1 MDISEKKSIP
11 QEVEDDY
18 VAPIVSSYNDEL
30 LRSLFNCVDRVCA
43 AHQFIQPPTVPTIV
57 LVGDRCS
64 GKSSLVASL
73 IGIKLPRFC
82 TRLPVLIKL
91 QNHQSPKL
99 EFSIE
104 FDGMEKSSSRTDHDN
119 DEWSVASEITR
130 ATNAIADGIVCNK
143 ALTVNLKKN
152 GFPNLTIVDLPGIPT
167 ISKYD
172 DQDHTIKETC
182 EQMIME
188 YITPED
194 RIILNVLSTSS
205 DSLPNKLESMNMSL
219 KVDEKRE
226 RTLVVVTKVDK
237 APDRFLD
244 ELLLD
249 KVTAMGH
256 SYVCVRNNIDSESF
270 KESECA
276 VATLFKLLSI
286 PKTSVGITI
295 LARTLMLIQAKITS
309 IDITSKIKDRLVAK
323 LDEDCRSTGARTI
336 VEMLDQYSAEL
347 HSIINLE
354 NKQGLFLMD
363 EIKYIEERKD
373 STKKAL
379 ENLIAKKKDASVNWA
394 REIIEMER
402 LAAGFHTCNY
412 AASCNRLLAQGTS
425 FMEII
430 NNPKNNGTFAR
441 DLKEAPHL
449 KNSVKLL
456 EESKNEVS
464 KISTKIHIR
473 SLQLVLSPTGWS
485 SSNPSLRKSFVS
497 CLRCLVCGILAGPSH
512 HIKSKGL
519 VVSNKDIE
527 SDIMDQTK
535 NQENESLK
543 QEILRLRQQMIEM
556 HRAWASGLP
565 SPPFNVIDPA
575 NTLSFPSQLQAP
587 CSNVADAPQQ
597 ASEFLPRQKNLN
609 TSATISLAPQHK
621 STTFTTPHV
630 VFDFVV
636 QSSLET
642 SILASRPTVVLP
654 HAVSGSMFDTL
665 GDHCY
670 TFEPTFKLTGPL
682 KFLNKKSSVPEESEK
697 MVGKMKSAESAIG
710 LTGKEDVL
718 YKDWGMS
725 SSVNPPPSLEI
736 SKFEE
741 RDG

>member
-30 LRSLFNCVDRVCA
+30 LRSLFNCVDRLCA

-82 TRLPVLIKL
+82 TRFPVLIKL

-104 FDGMEKSSSRTDHDN
+104 FDGMERSSSSTDHDN
-119 DEWSVASEITR
+119 DEWSVASEITW

-167 ISKYD
+167 TSKYD

-323 LDEDCRSTGARTI
+323 VSDLKKLPNQCFGSVANALRSVTRFLSRANKSLLTLFDQLDEDCRSTGARTI

-363 EIKYIEERKD
+363 EIKYIEERKVNNGLPNDNFLNEKLDMDHFDCHPQLQD

-425 FMEII
+425 FMDII
-430 NNPKNNGTFAR
+430 NNPKVSHSTLN
-441 DLKEAPHL
+441 
-449 KNSVKLL
+449 L
-456 EESKNEVS
+456 EGIGEV
-464 KISTKIHIR
+464 IDVGH
-473 SLQLVLSPTGWS
+473 
-485 SSNPSLRKSFVS
+485 LRK
-497 CLRCLVCGILAGPSH
+497 L
-512 HIKSKGL
+512 
-519 VVSNKDIE
+519 
-527 SDIMDQTK
+527 
-535 NQENESLK
+535 
-543 QEILRLRQQMIEM
+543 
-556 HRAWASGLP
+556 
-565 SPPFNVIDPA
+565 
-575 NTLSFPSQLQAP
+575 
-587 CSNVADAPQQ
+587 
-597 ASEFLPRQKNLN
+597 
-609 TSATISLAPQHK
+609 
-621 STTFTTPHV
+621 
-630 VFDFVV
+630 
-636 QSSLET
+636 
-642 SILASRPTVVLP
+642 
-654 HAVSGSMFDTL
+654 
-665 GDHCY
+665 
-670 TFEPTFKLTGPL
+670 
-682 KFLNKKSSVPEESEK
+682 
-697 MVGKMKSAESAIG
+697 
-710 LTGKEDVL
+710 
-718 YKDWGMS
+718 
-725 SSVNPPPSLEI
+725 
-736 SKFEE
+736 
-741 RDG
+741 

>member
-323 LDEDCRSTGARTI
+323 VSDLKKLPNQCFGSVANALRSVMRFLSRANKTI

-363 EIKYIEERKD
+363 EIKYIEERKMDHFDCHPQLQD

-430 NNPKNNGTFAR
+430 NNPKVSHSTLN
-441 DLKEAPHL
+441 
-449 KNSVKLL
+449 L
-456 EESKNEVS
+456 EGIGEV
-464 KISTKIHIR
+464 IDVGH
-473 SLQLVLSPTGWS
+473 
-485 SSNPSLRKSFVS
+485 LRK
-497 CLRCLVCGILAGPSH
+497 L
-512 HIKSKGL
+512 
-519 VVSNKDIE
+519 
-527 SDIMDQTK
+527 
-535 NQENESLK
+535 
-543 QEILRLRQQMIEM
+543 
-556 HRAWASGLP
+556 
-565 SPPFNVIDPA
+565 
-575 NTLSFPSQLQAP
+575 
-587 CSNVADAPQQ
+587 
-597 ASEFLPRQKNLN
+597 
-609 TSATISLAPQHK
+609 
-621 STTFTTPHV
+621 
-630 VFDFVV
+630 
-636 QSSLET
+636 
-642 SILASRPTVVLP
+642 
-654 HAVSGSMFDTL
+654 
-665 GDHCY
+665 
-670 TFEPTFKLTGPL
+670 
-682 KFLNKKSSVPEESEK
+682 
-697 MVGKMKSAESAIG
+697 
-710 LTGKEDVL
+710 
-718 YKDWGMS
+718 
-725 SSVNPPPSLEI
+725 
-736 SKFEE
+736 
-741 RDG
+741 